1 MESYNASNITVLK
14 GLEPVRLRPGMY
26 IGSTSITGLHHLVYE
41 VVDNSVDEALT
52 GNCDRIEVTLEQ
64 KDIMCVKDNGR
75 GIPVD
80 VHKSTGKSA
89 LEVVLCELHAG
100 GKFDKNSYK
109 ISGGLH
115 GVGVSVVNALSEW
128 LEVKVYK
135 DNKIYYQKYIRGTPL
150 AQVKIL
156 GETNER
162 GTEIRFK
169 PDKEIFETIEF
180 DFNTITNRLRE
191 SAFLNS
197 KVRIIAKNNLT
208 GTLTEF
214 YYENGLADFLRYI
227 TEGDNII
234 GDKIYFSDNGKY
246 KNEEVFCSVA
256 LAWTSGYSEKIFS
269 FVNNIRT
276 SDGGTHEAGFKKGIS
291 RAFTEYFERNKIKE
305 EVTAED
311 LREGLVSIVYLKV
324 PNPEFE
330 GQTKGKLGNSEIATI
345 VSDITY
351 KQIAKFLEE
360 NKGKAKIIL
369 EKILEATRA
378 REAAR
383 KARELVRRKSA
394 LLLTTLPGKLADC
407 SSNDPTVCELF
418 CVEGDSAAG
427 PSKMGRN
434 RQTQAIL
441 PLRGKILNVEKA
453 TLDRILN
460 SEEIKNLIT
469 ALGTNFGENFN
480 IDKLRYHKLIFMT
493 DADVDGSHIQTL
505 LLTLF
510 YRYLKSLIEK
520 SHIYIAQPPLYKII
534 DPQTKLTKYFYND
547 KDLENCFAS
556 LKEQKIDVD
565 KIHTQRF
572 KGLGEMNAEQLWE
585 TTMNPETRV
594 LKKVTIDDAIEADRF
609 FSILMGE
616 KVEPR
621 RDYIIEHA
629 KEVKELD
636 I

>member
-80 VHKSTGKSA
+80 IHKSTGKSA
-89 LEVVLCELHAG
+89 LEVVMCELHAG

-135 DNKIYYQKYIRGTPL
+135 DNKVYYQKYARGTPL
-150 AQVKIL
+150 APVQIL
-156 GETNER
+156 GETNEK

-169 PDKEIFETIEF
+169 PDKEILETIEF
-180 DFNTITNRLRE
+180 DFDVITNRLRE

-214 YYENGLADFLRYI
+214 YYENGLADFLKYI

-246 KNEEVFCSVA
+246 KGDEVFCSVA

-291 RAFTEYFERNKIKE
+291 RAFSEYFERNKIKE
-305 EVTAED
+305 EATAED
-311 LREGLVSIVYLKV
+311 LREGIVAIVYLKV

-345 VSDITY
+345 VSEITY
-351 KQIAKFLEE
+351 KQIAKYLEE

-378 REAAR
+378 REAAK

-394 LLLTTLPGKLADC
+394 LLSTTLPGKLADC
-407 SSNDPTVCELF
+407 SSNDPTQCELF
-418 CVEGDSAAG
+418 CVEGDSAG
-427 PSKMGRN
+427 GSGKMGRN
-434 RQTQAIL
+434 RNTQAIL
-441 PLRGKILNVEKA
+441 PLKGKILNVEKA
-453 TLDRILN
+453 TLDKILN
-460 SEEIKNLIT
+460 NEEIKNLIT
-469 ALGTNFGENFN
+469 AIGTNFGEGFN
-480 IDKLRYHKLIFMT
+480 IDKLRYHKIIALS

-505 LLTLF
+505 FLTLF
-510 YRYLKSLIEK
+510 YRFLRPLIEK
-520 SHIYIAQPPLYKII
+520 GHVYIAQPPLYKIT
-534 DPQTKLTKYFYND
+534 DPQTKKPVYFYND
-547 KDLENCFAS
+547 KDLEIYMTG
-556 LKEQKIDVD
+556 LKELKIDVD
-565 KIHTQRF
+565 KIHTQRY
-572 KGLGEMNAEQLWE
+572 KGLGEMNPEQLWE
-585 TTMNPETRV
+585 TTLDPVARV
-594 LKKVTIDDAIEADRF
+594 LHKVTIENAIEADRL

-621 RDYIIEHA
+621 RDYIVEHA
-629 KEVKELD
+629 LEVRELD